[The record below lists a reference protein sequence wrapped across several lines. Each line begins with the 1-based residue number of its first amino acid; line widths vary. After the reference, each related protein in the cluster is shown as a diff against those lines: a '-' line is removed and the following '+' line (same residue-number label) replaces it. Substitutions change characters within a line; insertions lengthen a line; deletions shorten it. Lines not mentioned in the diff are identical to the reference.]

1 MGDLRGDMRA
11 PGNHDVAT
19 GPDAPKRWSF
29 IQFPKIHDPRGNL
42 TPIEGNVHIGFDI
55 RRVYYIYDVPTGSVR
70 AAHAHRKLHQL
81 YVALAGSFEL
91 HLDDGYRQETL
102 FLNRPDVGLHVRPG
116 VWRLI
121 NNFSGAAL
129 CFVLASE
136 PYDEADYIRSYEE
149 FRRYVAGNAA
159 SPAGPQ

>member
-1 MGDLRGDMRA
+1 MSRRDLMPRSVGPTSSSPRSTTPAEISPPSRA
-11 PGNHDVAT
+11 T
-19 GPDAPKRWSF
+19 YIS
-29 IQFPKIHDPRGNL
+29 
-42 TPIEGNVHIGFDI
+42 
-55 RRVYYIYDVPTGSVR
+55 RVYYIYDVPTGSVR

-81 YVALAGSFEL
+81 YIALAGSFEL
-91 HLDDGYRQETL
+91 HLDDGHRQETL

-129 CFVLASE
+129 CFVLAAE
-136 PYDEADYIRSYEE
+136 PYDEADYIRSYDE

-159 SPAGPQ
+159 SPSSPQ